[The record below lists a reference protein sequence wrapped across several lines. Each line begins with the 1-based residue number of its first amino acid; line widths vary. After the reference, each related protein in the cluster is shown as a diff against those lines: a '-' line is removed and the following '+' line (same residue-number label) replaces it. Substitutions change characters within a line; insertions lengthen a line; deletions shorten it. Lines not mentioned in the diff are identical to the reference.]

1 MIFTKAESLILNQN
15 KGESFDMTYLF
26 VHSINAKNSLRIIN
40 VRTYY
45 FRFVFWF
52 IFEVSSMF
60 LVVIKHY
67 PISIQA
73 SLYLIEST

>member
-40 VRTYY
+40 VRTY
-45 FRFVFWF
+45 
-52 IFEVSSMF
+52 
-60 LVVIKHY
+60 
-67 PISIQA
+67 
-73 SLYLIEST
+73 